1 MGLKFPDVTKP
12 ETLDRK
18 YSSKMSR
25 PALNLLKGLLDM
37 DPESR
42 LTASEAIQHEYFDD
56 IRDPADLVVSPHSK
70 PVRPPTN

>member
-18 YSSKMSR
+18 YSTKMSK

-37 DPESR
+37 DPE
-42 LTASEAIQHEYFDD
+42 
-56 IRDPADLVVSPHSK
+56 
-70 PVRPPTN
+70 